1 MAFSVPFLGS
11 ELPRNHA
18 LIIVFDVKSVSL
30 CKLSV
35 ASDTTLPSIVNYFIA
50 LSTQSLIILGN
61 RNRGELMPFNV
72 FTTFPVQD
80 LRAAQTLHLNQTT
93 MLFSTPPIWKT
104 WAALAKAHGSLSVK
118 YPETPTVLSV
128 ISMKIAN
135 HTHQTG
141 WQHNL

>member
-1 MAFSVPFLGS
+1 MVFSVPFLGS
-11 ELPRNHA
+11 ELPRNQA

-80 LRAAQTLHLNQTT
+80 LRAAENFT
-93 MLFSTPPIWKT
+93 
-104 WAALAKAHGSLSVK
+104 
-118 YPETPTVLSV
+118 
-128 ISMKIAN
+128 
-135 HTHQTG
+135 
-141 WQHNL
+141 